1 MAGVIWVGLVVR
13 GIGVAEVLGFVEGG
27 WGGREVLEE
36 VLGFEEGVGREV
48 LEEALGF
55 EEGGLGEWSLDEG
68 HILRWFLGV
77 CYINVG
83 RWRCCLSC

>member
-36 VLGFEEGVGREV
+36 
-48 LEEALGF
+48 ALGF
-55 EEGGLGEWSLDEG
+55 EEGGLGAWSLDEG